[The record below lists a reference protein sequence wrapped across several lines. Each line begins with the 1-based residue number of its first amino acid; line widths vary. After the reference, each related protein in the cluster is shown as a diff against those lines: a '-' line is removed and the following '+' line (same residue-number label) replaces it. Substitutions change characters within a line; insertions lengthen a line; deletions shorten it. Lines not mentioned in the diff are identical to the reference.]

1 MRNSL
6 QILFAASLASVA
18 VAPAS
23 AQMKPSSPEAIASA
37 ATECWSVTSA
47 ESVDEAGL
55 RKLGWTAG
63 SFRSPDGK
71 AIENPLRMYSKRGS
85 YVLLMIIDTPAMKG
99 CAITSRVAK
108 PTDIGATAQLL
119 FTKLKAI
126 DPAVVGGKG
135 SGNGQIVYL
144 SLPRVAE
151 LSATGTK
158 EQPATRIVV
167 GAPRVEKK

>member
-1 MRNSL
+1 MR
-6 QILFAASLASVA
+6 IFAQFLVTVALAA
-18 VAPAS
+18 GLVAPGA
-23 AQMKPSSPEAIASA
+23 AQMKPNSPEAIASA
-37 ATECWSVTSA
+37 VTDCWTSTGTT
-47 ESVDEAGL
+47 SVDEARL
-55 RKLGWTAG
+55 RQLGWAAG
-63 SFRSPDGK
+63 SVRSANGK
-71 AIENPLRMYSKRGS
+71 PVDNPMRIYGKRGS
-85 YVLLMIIDTPAMKG
+85 SVVLMILPSTTMAG
-99 CAITSRVAK
+99 CAILSRVAK

-158 EQPATRIVV
+158 EKPATRIVV